1 MQLNLKPLLT
11 KRKPTM
17 KIIDSQLHC
26 FYANTPERPW
36 LDGAAPVHGPEFSI
50 EQVTTLLDQHE
61 VQGAVLVPPSWNGWD
76 NQYSLDAAVAH
87 PKRFAVMGRFN
98 FEAPDAKERL
108 RTWRDQP
115 GMVGARFFI
124 SGNPWVS
131 LLNPEMSWVWQIA
144 EETRLPVMAA
154 IPGNVAGFEPI
165 LAQFPAL
172 RLIIDHAG
180 RHPRGAMDEGAWADV
195 AQLHALAR
203 FSNVS
208 VKVSS
213 LPCFSTEAYPFA
225 NLHSHIRS
233 IYDKFGPRRMM
244 WGSDATR
251 LTCSY
256 DENIRL
262 FTEALDFLSMEDK
275 EWVMGRSLA
284 SALDWEI

>member
-1 MQLNLKPLLT
+1 
-11 KRKPTM
+11 M

-26 FYANTPERPW
+26 FYANAPERPW
-36 LDGAAPVHGPEFSI
+36 PDGATPVHGPEFSI
-50 EQVTTLLDQHE
+50 EQVTILLDQHE